1 MWTDVDRV
9 RGKASRDRNDHVS
22 SARAAS
28 DRPAQFCEEQD
39 EIGGKV
45 RDREG
50 TWLTLRAA
58 TGPAGLAPAWAAF
71 SEWKVWRE
79 ARVVATV

>member
-1 MWTDVDRV
+1 MWIDVDRV

-22 SARAAS
+22 SAGAAS

-50 TWLTLRAA
+50 TWLTPPAA
-58 TGPAGLAPAWAAF
+58 AGRAGLAPARASF

-79 ARVVATV
+79 ARAVASA